1 MAKQLA
7 SSASNVASDDVIE
20 HIKQHS
26 IIIVDDSKDDQEL
39 LLKTLKSFL
48 PEEKNI
54 LVFNSGKELIEY
66 LNRMDLCDV
75 EAEEFE
81 AELPEMIFLDLMMPR
96 MDGIETLKT
105 IKSQSLWCDIPV
117 TLVTCSRNDLQVQQ
131 AELAGANA
139 FLPKP
144 FTAFDVVKT
153 LNKANNYSAR
163 IV

>member
-1 MAKQLA
+1 MAKQH
-7 SSASNVASDDVIE
+7 ASNTSQISSDEVID

-26 IIIVDDSKDDQEL
+26 IIIVDDSKDDQQL
-39 LLKTLKSFL
+39 LLTTLKSFL
-48 PEEKNI
+48 PKEKNI
-54 LVFNSGKELIEY
+54 LVFNCGEELIAY

-81 AELPEMIFLDLMMPR
+81 AELPEMIFLDLMMPN

-105 IKSQSLWCDIPV
+105 IKSQSLWCDIPI

-163 IV
+163 VV